1 VARKSEVTSGP
12 LTNDT
17 FAAYT
22 YDARNRLLNA
32 GGVTNAYDTMNNRVG
47 QTYGTNTTI
56 FVVNSSSKLPQ
67 VLMRIKNGVTNYYIY
82 GAGLLYQV
90 TETAT
95 TTNTLTYHY
104 DCRGSTIALTDGN
117 GNVTDRMEYSA
128 YATLTYRIGT
138 SDTPFLF
145 NGMYGVQTDPNSLL
159 YMNARYYNP
168 FLCRFINPDPTGF
181 SGGMN
186 FYAFANG
193 NPISYLDPFGLVSWG
208 LLGRSAFGFVAN
220 GVVAVGGALLAE
232 TGVGAVAAVY
242 GAYGAG
248 ANFGNIINA
257 LRDTPAGPT
266 GPAQTLANVAYP
278 SSQTANNVG
287 QVLDLTANLATGN
300 ALGSEGEI
308 ASAAGLVTAAQYDF
322 ATLNFANQISTV
334 YLGATYVDAGLT
346 TYDAWSWIGDTSP
359 IPSSTT
365 SLFSSPTTPTL
376 NQSSTYFTGSSTGK

>member
-1 VARKSEVTSGP
+1 
-12 LTNDT
+12 
-17 FAAYT
+17 
-22 YDARNRLLNA
+22 
-32 GGVTNAYDTMNNRVG
+32 
-47 QTYGTNTTI
+47 
-56 FVVNSSSKLPQ
+56 
-67 VLMRIKNGVTNYYIY
+67 
-82 GAGLLYQV
+82 
-90 TETAT
+90 
-95 TTNTLTYHY
+95 
-104 DCRGSTIALTDGN
+104 
-117 GNVTDRMEYSA
+117 
-128 YATLTYRIGT
+128 
-138 SDTPFLF
+138 
-145 NGMYGVQTDPNSLL
+145 MYGVQTDPNSLL